1 MRSLTHLTL
10 LCAASSAGASVLR
23 PRLDALIDELGD
35 ALGEVVDDVVDGIKV
50 IISKIP
56 LSEFGQMAA
65 VHLQDVIKDPSLI
78 DSLYAAV
85 PSSDQAATRDLEETV
100 PRAAAASTRQAAAP
114 TCDAAS
120 LSTRVEWRDYTPED
134 RLALVDAIACLITT
148 PSAGPDY
155 APSTSRYEDLVR
167 THQLLTNDVH
177 MNGVFLLWHRYYLH
191 AFETALRAECG
202 FDRPLPWW
210 DETLDAGAFKQ
221 SSVFTPE
228 HFGSLPSSVDGS
240 GVCITDGRF
249 ANLTCN
255 IGPGPDS
262 TPHCL
267 SRAGDED
274 MTAEASQEFVDYC
287 AEETVFGPFSECAET
302 GYVFSSPFRL
312 HHLLFFFLFSLTDCH
327 GTRRPHAW
335 AHNGIGSVMAERY
348 ASPSDP
354 IFFLHHLFVDHQY
367 ASWQAV
373 NATARTTKVDGAC
386 MEGSAPCTTPV
397 TLDTVLAMNG
407 LVPDVTV
414 GEVLDTQGGVLC
426 YTYDRLVKT
435 AAS

>member
-10 LCAASSAGASVLR
+10 LCAASSAEASVLR
-23 PRLDALIDELGD
+23 PRVVDGLIDALGD
-35 ALGEVVDDVVDGIKV
+35 ALGDVVDDVVDGVKV

-56 LSEFGQMAA
+56 LEEFGQMAA

-85 PSSDQAATRDLEETV
+85 PSSDQATTRDLEETL
-100 PRAAAASTRQAAAP
+100 PRAAAASTRQAVAS
-114 TCDAAS
+114 TCDAAT

-134 RLALVDAIACLITT
+134 RIAFVDAIACLITT
-148 PSAGPDY
+148 PSASPDY
-155 APSTSRYEDLVR
+155 APSTSRYEDFVR
-167 THQLLTNDVH
+167 THQLLTNEIH
-177 MNGVFLLWHRYYLH
+177 MNGVFLPWHRYYVH
-191 AFETALRAECG
+191 AFETALRADCG

-221 SSVFTPE
+221 SSVFTPA

-267 SRAGDED
+267 SRAGDES

-302 GYVFSSPFRL
+302 GYVFFFSFSAFYIA
-312 HHLLFFFLFSLTDCH
+312 FFLIH
-327 GTRRPHAW
+327 
-335 AHNGIGSVMAERY
+335 
-348 ASPSDP
+348 
-354 IFFLHHLFVDHQY
+354 
-367 ASWQAV
+367 
-373 NATARTTKVDGAC
+373 
-386 MEGSAPCTTPV
+386 
-397 TLDTVLAMNG
+397 
-407 LVPDVTV
+407 
-414 GEVLDTQGGVLC
+414 
-426 YTYDRLVKT
+426 
-435 AAS
+435 

>member
-78 DSLYAAV
+78 DSLYAAL
-85 PSSDQAATRDLEETV
+85 PSSDQAATRDLEGTV
-100 PRAAAASTRQAAAP
+100 PRAAAVSTRQAAAS
-114 TCDAAS
+114 TCDDS
-120 LSTRVEWRDYTPED
+120 NLSTRVEWRDYTPED
-134 RLALVDAIACLITT
+134 RIALVDAMACLITT
-148 PSAGPDY
+148 PSAGPEY

-167 THQLLTNDVH
+167 THQLLTNEVH

-191 AFETALRAECG
+191 AFETALRADCG

-210 DETLDAGAFKQ
+210 DETLDAGAFNQ

-228 HFGSLPSSVDGS
+228 LFGSLPSSVDGS
-240 GVCITDGRF
+240 GVCVTDGRF

-255 IGPGPDS
+255 IGPGSDS

-267 SRAGDED
+267 SRAGDES
-274 MTAEASQEFVDYC
+274 MTAEASQEFVEYC
-287 AEETVFGPFSECAET
+287 AVQYTVFGEFSRCAET
-302 GYVFSSPFRL
+302 GYVFFCFFPLFL
-312 HHLLFFFLFSLTDCH
+312 PCFFFSLSHSLSSSSADHTPGPTTASGPSWPSATRPPATPSSSCTTSLSTTSTPA
-327 GTRRPHAW
+327 GKRSTPRRGRPRSTGRAWRAARRARRP
-335 AHNGIGSVMAERY
+335 SR
-348 ASPSDP
+348 STRCS
-354 IFFLHHLFVDHQY
+354 
-367 ASWQAV
+367 
-373 NATARTTKVDGAC
+373 R
-386 MEGSAPCTTPV
+386 
-397 TLDTVLAMNG
+397 
-407 LVPDVTV
+407 
-414 GEVLDTQGGVLC
+414 
-426 YTYDRLVKT
+426 
-435 AAS
+435 